1 MVQTSHALLLKDYMG
16 SNGGVVL
23 FKNKEGAWS
32 WNITH
37 AWQAKCLLDLSDEIV
52 HRWWAIQHS
61 GPAAQR
67 KKDTESCDG
76 HYICTNVLFSFHCS
90 LNSEMEVQGERIPA
104 PNALDNLASNSR
116 KLLIVSQNH
125 CKSCLLHLES
135 ISGYNLILWPVNFVT
150 LFCGEHTVSNL
161 CLME

>member
-1 MVQTSHALLLKDYMG
+1 MFLSLKEKKISILNALNSISLWFKQAMLYFWKDYMG

-23 FKNKEGAWS
+23 FKNREGEWS

-37 AWQAKCLLDLSDEIV
+37 AWQAKYLLDLSDEIV

-76 HYICTNVLFSFHCS
+76 HYISTSVLFSFHCS
-90 LNSEMEVQGERIPA
+90 LNSEMEV
-104 PNALDNLASNSR
+104 
-116 KLLIVSQNH
+116 
-125 CKSCLLHLES
+125 CKETESLHQM
-135 ISGYNLILWPVNFVT
+135 
-150 LFCGEHTVSNL
+150 H
-161 CLME
+161 